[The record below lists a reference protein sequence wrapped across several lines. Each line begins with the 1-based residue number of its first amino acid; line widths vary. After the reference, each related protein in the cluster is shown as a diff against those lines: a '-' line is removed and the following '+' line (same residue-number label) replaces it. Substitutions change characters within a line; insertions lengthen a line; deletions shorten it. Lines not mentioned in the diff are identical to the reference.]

1 MSAPT
6 AYASGLYSNM
16 GNYKGYGDTKIIPD
30 LKPLQF
36 EAIVT
41 GSKAFENNPITMQN
55 IWSSVKGPMFNFQ
68 ERYKQLGLGEKG
80 VTTYFTPN
88 CDLEDAELV
97 NRYMKSK
104 SIESEYT
111 TPNTVCKCQNYLEI
125 QRFFLSH

>member
-16 GNYKGYGDTKIIPD
+16 GNYKGYGDTKIVPD

-41 GSKAFENNPITMQN
+41 RSKAFENNPITMQN

-111 TPNTVCKCQNYLEI
+111 TPSTVCECQNHLAV
-125 QRFFLSH
+125 